1 MLNYT
6 TDFFF
11 LLNILQISNVN
22 KQDLTS
28 IHRKKHDC
36 LNRIMLVILEVIHVN
51 SKASQNIQI

>member
-11 LLNILQISNVN
+11 LNILQISNVN

-36 LNRIMLVILEVIHVN
+36 LNRSMLAILEVIHVN
-51 SKASQNIQI
+51 SKASQNIQM